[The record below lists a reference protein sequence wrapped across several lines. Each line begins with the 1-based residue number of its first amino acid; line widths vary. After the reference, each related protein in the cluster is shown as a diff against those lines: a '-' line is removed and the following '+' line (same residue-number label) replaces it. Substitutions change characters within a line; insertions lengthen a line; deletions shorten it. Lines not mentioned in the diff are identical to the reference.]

1 MSIYQLKSRAHYIE
15 KSFECEHFR
24 ENIFSEMKPGI
35 NIFLIDE
42 HFDIISVITKSHVH
56 LASVNIYEPIKGDYD
71 KSTILKFRNFYQ
83 MTIAH
88 GKIGT
93 RHSNDFPEV
102 IIRKFLNC
110 YLDSEQVSRKIKRI
124 RDKMS
129 FLKYA
134 IEYEK
139 VFKWKYMKILIK
151 E

>member
-1 MSIYQLKSRAHYIE
+1 MSIYQLKSRDNYIE
-15 KSFECEHFR
+15 KSFDDENFR
-24 ENIFSEMKPGI
+24 ENILSGMRPGI

-42 HFDIISVITKSHVH
+42 HFDIISIITKSPGH
-56 LASVNIYEPIKGDYD
+56 LASVNIYKQIKDDYD
-71 KSTILKFRNFYQ
+71 KSTILKSRNFYQ

-102 IIRKFLNC
+102 TIRNFLNS
-110 YLDSEQVSRKIKRI
+110 YLDSDTESRKIKRI

-134 IEYEK
+134 IEYK
-139 VFKWKYMKILIK
+139 
-151 E
+151 

>member
-15 KSFECEHFR
+15 KSFEDEKFR
-24 ENIFSEMKPGI
+24 ENILSGMKPDI

-56 LASVNIYEPIKGDYD
+56 LAFVNIYKPIKDDSNEGTTL
-71 KSTILKFRNFYQ
+71 KSRNFYQ

-88 GKIGT
+88 GKIGA

-102 IIRKFLNC
+102 IIRKFLNS

-124 RDKMS
+124 RDKMT
-129 FLKYA
+129 FLRYA
-134 IEYEK
+134 IEYK
-139 VFKWKYMKILIK
+139 
-151 E
+151 

>member
-1 MSIYQLKSRAHYIE
+1 MSIYQLKSRAYYIE
-15 KSFECEHFR
+15 KSFEDEKFR
-24 ENIFSEMKPGI
+24 ENILSGMKPDI

-56 LASVNIYEPIKGDYD
+56 LASVNIYKPIKDDSNEGTTL
-71 KSTILKFRNFYQ
+71 KSRNFYQ

-124 RDKMS
+124 KDRMS

-134 IEYEK
+134 IEYK
-139 VFKWKYMKILIK
+139 
-151 E
+151 